1 MGLSINGPGAS
12 DFGIR
17 QVQRAAARLNAVNE
31 QLSSLQRINRASDDA
46 AGLAIS
52 EGLRSQ
58 VRQLN
63 TEAAGIQSG
72 VNFVQTAEGGL
83 AAQSEA
89 VGRLRELALQATNGT
104 LSTEQRQA
112 LNTEAQQLIE
122 EIGATADN
130 TEFNGVRPL
139 DGSADSIT
147 LDAAGSLEVQLQ
159 DSSVAALGLS
169 GVNLSSQVGAAA
181 ALGQL
186 DSAASAINESRAAL
200 GAQQNRFEIAI
211 EERELTSQNLQEA
224 DSRLRDLD
232 VARAFVERTRD
243 DVLLKAGSAV
253 LAQANVN
260 RQLAARLL
268 GA

>member
-1 MGLSINGPGAS
+1 MGLSINGPGVS

-17 QVQRAAARLNAVNE
+17 QIQRTAGRLNAVNE
-31 QLSSLQRINRASDDA
+31 QLSSLLRINRAGDDA

-52 EGLRSQ
+52 EGLRTQ
-58 VRQLN
+58 MRQLN
-63 TEAAGIQSG
+63 SEAVGIQTG
-72 VNFVQTAEGGL
+72 VNLAQTTEGGL
-83 AAQSEA
+83 SAQSEA
-89 VGRLRELALQATNGT
+89 VGRLRELALQASNGT
-104 LSTEQRQA
+104 LSAEQRQA

-122 EIGATADN
+122 EIDATAEN

-139 DGSADSIT
+139 DGSAGTIT
-147 LDAAGSLEVQLQ
+147 LDATGSLEVQLQ

-169 GVNLSSQVGAAA
+169 GVDLSTQAGASA
-181 ALGQL
+181 ALNQL
-186 DSAASAINESRAAL
+186 DSAAGAINENRAAL

-232 VARAFVERTRD
+232 VARAFVERTRNE
-243 DVLLKAGSAV
+243 VLLEGSTAV
-253 LAQANVN
+253 LAQANLN

>member
-17 QVQRAAARLNAVNE
+17 QIQRAAARLNAANE
-31 QLSSLQRINRASDDA
+31 RLSSLQRINRAGDDA

-63 TEAAGIQSG
+63 AESAGIQNG

-89 VGRLRELALQATNGT
+89 VGRLRELALQASNGT
-104 LSTEQRQA
+104 LSAEQRQV

-122 EIGATADN
+122 EIGVTSEN

-139 DGSADSIT
+139 DGSTDTIA
-147 LDAAGSLEVQLQ
+147 LDTAGSLEIQLQ
-159 DSSVAALGLS
+159 DSSVVGLGLS
-169 GVNLSSQVGAAA
+169 GVDLSTQSGATA

-186 DSAASAINESRAAL
+186 DSAAAAINGNRAAL

-211 EERELTSQNLQEA
+211 EERELTAQNLQEA

-232 VARAFVERTRD
+232 VARAFVERTRNE
-243 DVLLKAGSAV
+243 VLLQTGASV

>member
-1 MGLSINGPGAS
+1 MGLSINGPGTA

-17 QVQRAAARLNAVNE
+17 QIQRATARLNAVNE

-58 VRQLN
+58 IRQIN
-63 TEAAGIQSG
+63 TEAAGIQNG
-72 VNFVQTAEGGL
+72 VNFAQIAEGGL

-104 LSTEQRQA
+104 LSAEQRLA

-122 EIGATADN
+122 EIGATAEN

-139 DGSADSIT
+139 DGSTDAIT
-147 LDAAGSLEVQLQ
+147 LDTTSSLEVQLQ
-159 DSSVAALGLS
+159 ESSVAALGLS
-169 GVNLSSQVGAAA
+169 GVDLSTQAGASA
-181 ALGQL
+181 ALNQI
-186 DSAASAINESRAAL
+186 DSASAAINENRAAL
-200 GAQQNRFEIAI
+200 GAQQNRFEVAI
-211 EERELTSQNLQEA
+211 EERELSAQNLQEA

-232 VARAFVERTRD
+232 VARAFVERTRNE
-243 DVLLKAGSAV
+243 VLLQGGAAV

-260 RQLAARLL
+260 RQLTARLL